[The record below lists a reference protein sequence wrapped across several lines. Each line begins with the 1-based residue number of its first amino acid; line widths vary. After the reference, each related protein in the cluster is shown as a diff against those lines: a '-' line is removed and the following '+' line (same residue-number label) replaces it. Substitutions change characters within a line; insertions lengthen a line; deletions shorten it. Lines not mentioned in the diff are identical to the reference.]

1 MAGACESLQKISE
14 YGRWGTKFRTCS
26 ALDVQVPATSSAS
39 PTIQPGAEVPTESA
53 LATRVW
59 DAHGEKMREGTRL
72 HTAGTQLAE
81 FAQALP
87 SSSASS
93 ASSPPAATATATS
106 EVVSDGP
113 ATGKKD
119 GGVAV

>member
-1 MAGACESLQKISE
+1 
-14 YGRWGTKFRTCS
+14 
-26 ALDVQVPATSSAS
+26 
-39 PTIQPGAEVPTESA
+39 
-53 LATRVW
+53 
-59 DAHGEKMREGTRL
+59 MREGTRL
-72 HTAGTQLAE
+72 HTAGAQLAE

-119 GGVAV
+119 GVQTLMLCDLGRCSSLAVA